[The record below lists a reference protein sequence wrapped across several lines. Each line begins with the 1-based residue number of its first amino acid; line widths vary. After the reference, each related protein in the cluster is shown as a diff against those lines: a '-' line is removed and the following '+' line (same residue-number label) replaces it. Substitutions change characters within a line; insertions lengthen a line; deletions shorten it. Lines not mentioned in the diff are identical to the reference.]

1 MRGAWRGGAWCAA
14 RRLGGAAL
22 ARRLVRP
29 RHLVALHT
37 SLATGS
43 GMGCGRERHFP
54 AHTFEESS
62 AVEVSCE
69 TMNTNEHC
77 LRTLSTSVDSELNIQ
92 QETTR
97 PTRPDRRDA
106 EADGVGKPTR
116 NGCPRS
122 KRIEVPEEIIQIRE
136 QICLLFLFILY
147 TPAHASPFAFR
158 SQESGPGG
166 CRAPPCAMKKSTRP
180 ISLAADDRRRQ

>member
-77 LRTLSTSVDSELNIQ
+77 LRTLSTLNS
-92 QETTR
+92 TYNKR
-97 PTRPDRRDA
+97 LRDRRDPTDA
-106 EADGVGKPTR
+106 TPRPTASASQRATGVQGARGTGGDYSDSR
-116 NGCPRS
+116 ENRFAYFFVYTLHPRS
-122 KRIEVPEEIIQIRE
+122 RLT
-136 QICLLFLFILY
+136 ICISLTRKWPRWL
-147 TPAHASPFAFR
+147 
-158 SQESGPGG
+158 
-166 CRAPPCAMKKSTRP
+166 PCAAMRHEKKH
-180 ISLAADDRRRQ
+180 AADFISGR